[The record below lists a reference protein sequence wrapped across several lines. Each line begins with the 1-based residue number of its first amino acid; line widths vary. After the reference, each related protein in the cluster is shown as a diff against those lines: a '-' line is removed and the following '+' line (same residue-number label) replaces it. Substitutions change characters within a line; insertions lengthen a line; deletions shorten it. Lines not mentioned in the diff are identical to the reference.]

1 MSDSS
6 LHIRIP
12 AKLKKAAQKIA
23 EANGLDLSSVIRMYL
38 VHMEVRGTIPLPPL
52 TINGYT
58 EEAEQEILRR
68 MKEPGIRVKN
78 MKEYFKKIGV

>member
-1 MSDSS
+1 MSTVIH
-6 LHIRIP
+6 LRVP
-12 AKLKKAAQKIA
+12 AHLKKAAQKIA
-23 EANGLDLSSVIRMYL
+23 AANGLDLSSVIRMYL

-52 TINGYT
+52 TVNGYT

-68 MKEPGIRVKN
+68 MKEPVIKAKN